1 MSDKKKIDEVSPA
14 EAPVSKL
21 KNNVDAE
28 LGEYGVFSTS
38 VKGEGSKGLFSL
50 RRPQN
55 VVSGL
60 SSGLKNVGKGLLG
73 GVGTIV
79 ATPIVGAQKDG
90 VKGFF
95 KGLGVGLLGG
105 VAIAGTGVVSGAVQ
119 IGRGIV
125 NTGTAVTETIA
136 GNKDW
141 DAEKREWVK
150 YNLQEEYNKATSKN
164 ADDFL
169 REEKSKR
176 KNGSSLEETEE
187 RKVKDATLYDVL
199 GVKTN
204 ATQSKIR
211 KAFYLKARK
220 MHPDKNPGDEN
231 AKVKFQQ
238 LSEAYHILSEPS
250 RRAKYDAQGQSAVKD
265 EKQVFDSAAMF
276 SMIFGSDKFES
287 FVGELQMVT
296 SMKSSSEDGTPSARY
311 LELVR
316 LVGESYHITLI
327 YEFKTLETNTQVQWQ
342 REVTCAVYLAKL
354 LDQRNDYDTEKEFA
368 NLIETE
374 AKELASTPFGATL
387 LAVIGYIYDEQANIR
402 LGIASAAVETVRQQG
417 HMFMNTFRM
426 LRSGAKTYSAVMKMS
441 KTSKDEEG
449 KSSPK
454 KMEEQMSN
462 IALQQTSLIA
472 ETLWNANVFDIE
484 ST

>member
-1 MSDKKKIDEVSPA
+1 MSDKKKIDEVTPA

-60 SSGLKNVGKGLLG
+60 SSGLKNVGKGLIG

-141 DAEKREWVK
+141 DAEKREWVA

-176 KNGSSLEETEE
+176 KNGSSLEEKEE

-265 EKQVFDSAAMF
+265 ESQVFDSAAMF

-296 SMKSSSEDGTPSARY
+296 SMKSSSEDGAPSARY

-316 LVGESYHITLI
+316 LVGESYHNHTHL
-327 YEFKTLETNTQVQWQ
+327 
-342 REVTCAVYLAKL
+342 
-354 LDQRNDYDTEKEFA
+354 
-368 NLIETE
+368 
-374 AKELASTPFGATL
+374 
-387 LAVIGYIYDEQANIR
+387 
-402 LGIASAAVETVRQQG
+402 
-417 HMFMNTFRM
+417 
-426 LRSGAKTYSAVMKMS
+426 
-441 KTSKDEEG
+441 
-449 KSSPK
+449 
-454 KMEEQMSN
+454 
-462 IALQQTSLIA
+462 
-472 ETLWNANVFDIE
+472 
-484 ST
+484 